1 MAMEKANVLVVSKND
16 FPSLW
21 RFSLEEAEEKWDDA
35 DLEVHYLTKELKK
48 LRRKRV
54 NRDEEAIKSF
64 TERLKEAE
72 NVLRECEK
80 VLEWFDTS
88 EKK

>member
-1 MAMEKANVLVVSKND
+1 MAMKKAKVLVVSKND

-72 NVLRECEK
+72 NVLSECEK
-80 VLEWFDTS
+80 VLEWFALS
-88 EKK
+88 EKN